1 MKNHYGWS
9 RLVGDDGDSKKKRSE
24 HGVILV
30 NG

>member
-9 RLVGDDGDSKKKRSE
+9 RLVGDNGDSKKKRSK

-30 NG
+30 TS